1 MANHAI
7 IRLDVMLGNNAMS
20 AVKSAMYFSAYTN
33 ATTNTPAAIDNANI
47 VELKDILIDGDRELW
62 VATTPTASSERI
74 AIVSTPEVDYDERL
88 TIFDF
93 QNQAGK
99 PIRVHLLSKGVGQVF
114 SATVEAFNTT
124 PTVGDVVEV
133 QAGTK
138 MKVVASATNG
148 STTIGKIVGIEDVNG
163 TTFYVVK
170 VD

>member
-1 MANHAI
+1 MAKHAL

-74 AIVSTPEVDYDERL
+74 AVVSTPEVDYDERL
-88 TIFDF
+88 TIYDF
-93 QNQAGK
+93 ENKAGK
-99 PIRVHLLSKGVGQVF
+99 PIRVHLISKGVGQVF
-114 SATVEAFNTT
+114 SATKEAFNTT
-124 PTVGDVVEV
+124 PAVGDVVEV

-163 TTFYVVK
+163 DTFYVVK

>member
-7 IRLDVMLGNNAMS
+7 VRLDVMLANNAMS
-20 AVKSAMYFSAYTN
+20 AVKSAMYYSAYTN

-47 VELKDILIDGDRELW
+47 VELKDIIIDGDRELW
-62 VATTPTASSERI
+62 VATTPTASATNI
-74 AIVSTPEVDYDERL
+74 GIVTTPEVDYDERL

-93 QNQAGK
+93 ENKANK

-114 SATVEAFNTT
+114 SATAEAFNTT

>member
-7 IRLDVMLGNNAMS
+7 VRLDVMLANNAMS
-20 AVKSAMYFSAYTN
+20 DVKSAMYYSAYTN

-47 VELKDILIDGDRELW
+47 VELQDILLPNDRELW
-62 VATTPTASSERI
+62 VATTPTVSSTNI
-74 AIVSTPEVDYDERL
+74 GLVTTPEVDYDERL

-93 QNQAGK
+93 ENKAGK

-114 SATVEAFNTT
+114 SATAEAFNTT